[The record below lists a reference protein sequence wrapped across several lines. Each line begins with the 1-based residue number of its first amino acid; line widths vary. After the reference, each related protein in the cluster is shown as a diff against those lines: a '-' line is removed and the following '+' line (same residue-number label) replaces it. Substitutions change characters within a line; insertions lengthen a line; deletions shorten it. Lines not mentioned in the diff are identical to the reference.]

1 MKDHDEEPV
10 IEARALADEF
20 DLNSFTAHDHETV
33 KIKLGTLRNAARLF
47 RILCDDAVEQA
58 EQARA
63 AHDCVTA
70 ADRIIQRLEGRKT
83 PCQPSPATSATE
95 SPRSASSQRSSDLPP
110 AARRP

>member
-1 MKDHDEEPV
+1 MRDHDEEPV
-10 IEARALADEF
+10 LEARALADEF
-20 DLNSFTAHDHETV
+20 DLTSFTAHDDETV
-33 KIKLGTLRNAARLF
+33 KIKLGNLRNAARLF

-58 EQARA
+58 AQAKA

-95 SPRSASSQRSSDLPP
+95 SRRSASSRRSSDSPP
-110 AARRP
+110 AAGRP